1 MQLRMQSFVR
11 QESRERVYISSC
23 RRVRLR
29 NHLSFPDGTPLAG
42 VAGAETSSRHE
53 RISNR

>member
-23 RRVRLR
+23 PRVRLR
-29 NHLSFPDGTPLAG
+29 KHLAFPDGTLLAG

-53 RISNR
+53 R